1 MAGEPGAPGLLL
13 ADLLFRT
20 TPQMIAPI
28 LLTTM
33 LLLAVCSDL
42 DAYRIPNLLVAC
54 GALAALAASMA
65 PGGIGLAP
73 ALAGFFLGLLA
84 LLPLYALRALGAG
97 DVKLMAAVGAFI
109 GPQAL
114 PLALLATFIAGG
126 LMTVLVS
133 LYRGTA
139 RRLLRNV
146 CDMLCSAWW
155 RLACHEA
162 PLLEPTPVSAGKMPY
177 ALAIAVGAWCQL
189 ALSGSPLSTWLQPG

>member
-1 MAGEPGAPGLLL
+1 ML
-13 ADLLFRT
+13 
-20 TPQMIAPI
+20 API

-33 LLLAVCSDL
+33 LLLAVRSDL
-42 DAYRIPNLLVAC
+42 DAQRIPNPLVAW

-126 LMTVLVS
+126 LMTVLIT
-133 LYRGTA
+133 LYRGTS

-146 CDMLCSAWW
+146 RDMLCSAWW
-155 RLACHEA
+155 RLACRET
-162 PLLEPTPVSAGKMPY
+162 PVLEPASVSAGKMPY
-177 ALAIAVGAWCQL
+177 ALAIAAGAWCQL
-189 ALSGSPLSTWLQPG
+189 ALAGGTLAAWLRFG

>member
-1 MAGEPGAPGLLL
+1 
-13 ADLLFRT
+13 
-20 TPQMIAPI
+20 MIAPI

-33 LLLAVCSDL
+33 LLLAVRSDL
-42 DAYRIPNLLVAC
+42 DAHRIPNPLVAW
-54 GALAALAASMA
+54 GALAALAVSTT

-73 ALAGFFLGLLA
+73 ALAGFVLGLLA

-126 LMTVLVS
+126 LMTVLVT
-133 LYRGTA
+133 LHRGTA
-139 RRLLRNV
+139 RRLMRNV
-146 CDMLCSAWW
+146 RDMFCNAWW
-155 RLACHEA
+155 RLACREV
-162 PLLEPTPVSAGKMPY
+162 PVLEPAPVSAGKMPY

-189 ALSGSPLSTWLQPG
+189 ALNGSRLAVWLQPG